1 VKNCPTFTAL
11 HAQLV
16 TDDEV
21 KNVVCLEGITK
32 PTVSDDFICLLL
44 VLTRCK

>member
-1 VKNCPTFTAL
+1 MKKCPTFTAVTAL
-11 HAQLV
+11 LV
-16 TDDEV
+16 PDDEL
-21 KNVVCLEGITK
+21 KNVVCLEGVTK